1 MPIFEKDVLYPG
13 KYRLADGRTVEY
25 TREDVGH
32 LKQRLKDMTAAGLQV
47 PVAWEHQ
54 DDAKQK
60 SEAERRGERAKW
72 NLGFALDAD
81 ETAEGFLVTKVDVP
95 GADDA
100 QRLPSV
106 RFASPEIVENY
117 TDGTGKVWPGK
128 SITHIAVTPR
138 PVQHNQQP
146 FRSVQLSGGV
156 VRLSLTDR
164 LSEEKNKTK
173 EEGGG
178 DGQSEADAKFQECL
192 DCLRNDGYGLPDDT
206 TPANLIERLH
216 TAALTKR
223 KVMGD
228 QYGTGGTPSP
238 EGVSPVT
245 MSLEQKASRLEE
257 QLVKLKRESLV
268 SRVNVLFASGRITR
282 PMRDKLLT
290 EASAAQLSLDD
301 AGELKDARLLA
312 KVEALEELPA
322 TFAPADRL
330 SQNGDGVTAVDAPAG
345 MRGPPQTK
353 AEVDAAVDDFEQL
366 VGRGKSR

>member
-1 MPIFEKDVLYPG
+1 
-13 KYRLADGRTVEY
+13 
-25 TREDVGH
+25 
-32 LKQRLKDMTAAGLQV
+32 
-47 PVAWEHQ
+47 
-54 DDAKQK
+54 
-60 SEAERRGERAKW
+60 
-72 NLGFALDAD
+72 
-81 ETAEGFLVTKVDVP
+81 
-95 GADDA
+95 
-100 QRLPSV
+100 
-106 RFASPEIVENY
+106 
-117 TDGTGKVWPGK
+117 
-128 SITHIAVTPR
+128 
-138 PVQHNQQP
+138 
-146 FRSVQLSGGV
+146 
-156 VRLSLTDR
+156 
-164 LSEEKNKTK
+164 
-173 EEGGG
+173 
-178 DGQSEADAKFQECL
+178 
-192 DCLRNDGYGLPDDT
+192 
-206 TPANLIERLH
+206 
-216 TAALTKR
+216 
-223 KVMGD
+223 
-228 QYGTGGTPSP
+228 
-238 EGVSPVT
+238 VT